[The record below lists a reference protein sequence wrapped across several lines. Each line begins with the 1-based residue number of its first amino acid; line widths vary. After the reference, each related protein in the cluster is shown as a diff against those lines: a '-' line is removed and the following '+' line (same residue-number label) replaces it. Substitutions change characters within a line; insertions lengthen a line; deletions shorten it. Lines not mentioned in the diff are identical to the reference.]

1 MGGKKSKLNFK
12 QLRLEIRNLNNRKQL
27 YRVLK
32 EELTKIDH
40 WKQQKRGDPKKAFQ
54 SRGKDKH
61 YE

>member
-1 MGGKKSKLNFK
+1 MGGKKSKLDLE
-12 QLRLEIRNLNNRKQL
+12 QLRLEIRALNNRKTL
-27 YRVLK
+27 YKVLK

-40 WKQQKRGDPKKAFQ
+40 WKQQQRGNPIKAFR